1 MLNQTNSMNTETW
14 IESIISKNTENKN
27 MKILF
32 SIIMIFLGSL
42 LLIAS
47 AKIKVPLY
55 PVPMTLQP
63 LAVLMIAMLFGRKL
77 ATLTVGLYIL
87 KGIIGLPVFAFG
99 GGLMYL
105 MGPTGGFILGF
116 FVSAFL
122 VGYLA
127 DCGWGR
133 KISLSI
139 ISMLIGMAVIYIL
152 GIFQLALLKGF
163 NFALLEGF
171 YPFLL
176 GDLYKL
182 LLAGI
187 ITPYIW
193 KFLNN

>member
-1 MLNQTNSMNTETW
+1 MLDQTNAMKTETW
-14 IESIISKNTENKN
+14 LGNLIDKNTQNKN
-27 MKILF
+27 IKILF
-32 SIIMIFLGSL
+32 SIITVFLGSL

-63 LAVLMIAMLFGRKL
+63 LAVLMIAMLFGGKL
-77 ATLTVGLYIL
+77 ATLTVGLYIF

-116 FVSAFL
+116 FVSAMII
-122 VGYLA
+122 GYLA
-127 DCGWGR
+127 DCGWGKR
-133 KISLSI
+133 ISLSI
-139 ISMLIGMAVIYIL
+139 ISMLIGMAVIYSL

-163 NFALLEGF
+163 NFALLKGF

-176 GDLYKL
+176 GDFYKL

-193 KFLNN
+193 KISK

>member
-1 MLNQTNSMNTETW
+1 MLYQTNIINSDTW
-14 IESIISKNTENKN
+14 IGNIISKITEDINI
-27 MKILF
+27 KILF
-32 SIIMIFLGSL
+32 TIITVFSASL
-42 LLIAS
+42 LLIVS

-77 ATLTVGLYIL
+77 ATLTVGLYIF

-116 FVSAFL
+116 FASAFV

-127 DCGWGR
+127 DRGWGR

-139 ISMLIGMAVIYIL
+139 ISMLIGMAIIYIL
-152 GIFQLALLKGF
+152 GIFQLAFLKGF
-163 NFALLEGF
+163 NFALLKGF

-176 GDLYKL
+176 GDFYKL

-193 KFLNN
+193 KISK

>member
-1 MLNQTNSMNTETW
+1 MLNQTNGINTETW
-14 IESIISKNTENKN
+14 VGNIISKNIENVN
-27 MKILF
+27 VQLLF
-32 SIIMIFLGSL
+32 SIITVFLGSL

-63 LAVLMIAMLFGRKL
+63 MAVLMIAMLFGRKL
-77 ATLTVGLYIL
+77 ATLTVGLYIF

-116 FVSAFL
+116 FVSAFI

-127 DCGWGR
+127 DSGWG
-133 KISLSI
+133 KKVSLSI
-139 ISMLIGMAVIYIL
+139 ISMLIGMLIIYSL

-163 NFALLEGF
+163 NFALLKGF

-176 GDLYKL
+176 GDFYKL

-193 KFLNN
+193 KISK

>member
-1 MLNQTNSMNTETW
+1 MLNRTNVMNTETW
-14 IESIISKNTENKN
+14 VGNLISKNTENIN
-27 MKILF
+27 IKILF
-32 SIIMIFLGSL
+32 SIITVFLGSL

-77 ATLTVGLYIL
+77 ATLTVGLYIF

-116 FVSAFL
+116 FVSAFI

-127 DCGWGR
+127 DRGWG
-133 KISLSI
+133 KKVLLSI
-139 ISMLIGMAVIYIL
+139 ISMLIGMVVIYTF

-163 NFALLEGF
+163 NFALLTGF

-176 GDLYKL
+176 GDFYKL

-187 ITPYIW
+187 VTPYIW
-193 KFLNN
+193 KISK

>member
-1 MLNQTNSMNTETW
+1 MLNQTNAMNTETW
-14 IESIISKNTENKN
+14 VGNLIGKNTDDINI
-27 MKILF
+27 KILF
-32 SIIMIFLGSL
+32 SIITVFLGSL

-77 ATLTVGLYIL
+77 ATLTVGLYIF

-116 FVSAFL
+116 FVSAFI

-127 DCGWGR
+127 DCGWGK

-139 ISMLIGMAVIYIL
+139 ISMFVGMVIIYTL
-152 GIFQLALLKGF
+152 GIFQLALIKGF
-163 NFALLEGF
+163 NFALLKGF

-176 GDLYKL
+176 GDFYKL

-187 ITPYIW
+187 VTPYIW
-193 KFLNN
+193 KISK

>member
-1 MLNQTNSMNTETW
+1 MLKQTNGINTETW
-14 IESIISKNTENKN
+14 VGNLISKNIENVNIKL
-27 MKILF
+27 LF
-32 SIIMIFLGSL
+32 SIITVFLGSL

-63 LAVLMIAMLFGRKL
+63 MAVLMIAMLFGRKL
-77 ATLTVGLYIL
+77 ATLTVGLYIF

-116 FVSAFL
+116 FVSAFI

-127 DCGWGR
+127 DSGWG
-133 KISLSI
+133 KKVSLSI
-139 ISMLIGMAVIYIL
+139 ISMLIGMVVIYSL

-163 NFALLEGF
+163 NFALLKGF

-176 GDLYKL
+176 GDFYKL

-193 KFLNN
+193 KMSK

>member
-1 MLNQTNSMNTETW
+1 MLNQTNAMNTETW
-14 IESIISKNTENKN
+14 VGNLIGKNTENKN
-27 MKILF
+27 IQIIF
-32 SIIMIFLGSL
+32 SIITIFLGSL

-63 LAVLMIAMLFGRKL
+63 LAVLMIAMLFGGKL
-77 ATLTVGLYIL
+77 ATLTVGLYIF

-116 FVSAFL
+116 FVSAFI

-127 DCGWGR
+127 DRGWG
-133 KISLSI
+133 KKVLLSI
-139 ISMLIGMAVIYIL
+139 ISMLIGMLVIYSL

-163 NFALLEGF
+163 NFALLKGF

-176 GDLYKL
+176 GDFYKL

-193 KFLNN
+193 KISK

>member
-1 MLNQTNSMNTETW
+1 MLNQTNGINTETW
-14 IESIISKNTENKN
+14 VGNLISKNIENVNIKL
-27 MKILF
+27 LF
-32 SIIMIFLGSL
+32 SIITVFLGSL

-63 LAVLMIAMLFGRKL
+63 MAVLMIAMLFGRKL
-77 ATLTVGLYIL
+77 ATLTVGLYIF

-116 FVSAFL
+116 FVSAFI

-127 DCGWGR
+127 DSGWG
-133 KISLSI
+133 KKVSLSI
-139 ISMLIGMAVIYIL
+139 ISMLIGMLIIYSL

-163 NFALLEGF
+163 NFALLKGF

-176 GDLYKL
+176 GDFYKL

-193 KFLNN
+193 KISK

>member
-1 MLNQTNSMNTETW
+1 MLNRTNVMNTETW
-14 IESIISKNTENKN
+14 VGNLISKNTENIKI
-27 MKILF
+27 KILF
-32 SIIMIFLGSL
+32 SIITVFLGSL

-77 ATLTVGLYIL
+77 ATLTVGLYIF

-116 FVSAFL
+116 FVSAFI

-127 DCGWGR
+127 DRGWG
-133 KISLSI
+133 KKVLLSI
-139 ISMLIGMAVIYIL
+139 ISMLIGMVVIYTF

-163 NFALLEGF
+163 NFALLTGF

-176 GDLYKL
+176 GDFYKL

-187 ITPYIW
+187 VTPYIW
-193 KFLNN
+193 KISK

>member
-1 MLNQTNSMNTETW
+1 MLNQSDIINTETW
-14 IESIISKNTENKN
+14 IGNIISKSTEDINI
-27 MKILF
+27 KILF
-32 SIIMIFLGSL
+32 TIITVFLGSL

-77 ATLTVGLYIL
+77 ATLTVGLYIF

-99 GGLMYL
+99 GGFMYL

-116 FVSAFL
+116 FASVFV

-127 DCGWGR
+127 DRGWGR

-139 ISMLIGMAVIYIL
+139 ISMLIGMAIIYIL

-163 NFALLEGF
+163 NFALLKGF

-176 GDLYKL
+176 GDFYKL

-193 KFLNN
+193 KISK

>member
-1 MLNQTNSMNTETW
+1 MLNQTNAMNTETW
-14 IESIISKNTENKN
+14 LGNLISKNTENKN
-27 MKILF
+27 LKILF
-32 SIIMIFLGSL
+32 SIITVFLGSL

-77 ATLTVGLYIL
+77 ATLTVGLYIF

-116 FVSAFL
+116 FVSAFI
-122 VGYLA
+122 VGHLA
-127 DCGWGR
+127 DLGWG
-133 KISLSI
+133 KKVSLSI
-139 ISMLIGMAVIYIL
+139 ISMLIGMLVIYSL

-163 NFALLEGF
+163 NFALLKGF

-176 GDLYKL
+176 GDFYKL

-193 KFLNN
+193 KLSK

>member
-1 MLNQTNSMNTETW
+1 MLNQTNTETW
-14 IESIISKNTENKN
+14 IGNLIGKKTENTNIKIFCSIITV
-27 MKILF
+27 
-32 SIIMIFLGSL
+32 FLGSL

-63 LAVLMIAMLFGRKL
+63 LAVLMIAMLFGRNL
-77 ATLTVGLYIL
+77 ATLTVGLYIF

-116 FVSAFL
+116 FASTFV

-127 DCGWGR
+127 DRGWGK

-139 ISMLIGMAVIYIL
+139 ISMLIGMTIIYTL

-163 NFALLEGF
+163 NFALLKGF

-176 GDLYKL
+176 GDFYKL
-182 LLAGI
+182 ILAGI

-193 KFLNN
+193 KISK

>member
-1 MLNQTNSMNTETW
+1 MLNQTNGIYTETW
-14 IESIISKNTENKN
+14 VGNLISKYIENVNIKLLLSIITV
-27 MKILF
+27 
-32 SIIMIFLGSL
+32 FLGSL
-42 LLIAS
+42 LLIVS

-63 LAVLMIAMLFGRKL
+63 MAVLMIAMLFGRKL
-77 ATLTVGLYIL
+77 ATLTVGLYIF

-116 FVSAFL
+116 FVSAFI

-127 DCGWGR
+127 DSGWG
-133 KISLSI
+133 KKVSLSI
-139 ISMLIGMAVIYIL
+139 ISMLIGMVLIYSL

-163 NFALLEGF
+163 NFALLKGF

-176 GDLYKL
+176 GDFYKL

-193 KFLNN
+193 KISK

>member
-1 MLNQTNSMNTETW
+1 MLNQTNDMNTETW
-14 IESIISKNTENKN
+14 IGNLVSKNTENIN
-27 MKILF
+27 IKILF
-32 SIIMIFLGSL
+32 LTISVFLGSL

-77 ATLTVGLYIL
+77 ATLTVGLYIF

-116 FVSAFL
+116 FISAII

-127 DCGWGR
+127 DHGWG
-133 KISLSI
+133 KKVSLSI
-139 ISMLIGMAVIYIL
+139 ISMLIGMLIIYTL

-163 NFALLEGF
+163 NFALLKGF

-176 GDLYKL
+176 GDFYKL

-193 KFLNN
+193 KISK

>member
-1 MLNQTNSMNTETW
+1 MLNQTNGINTETW
-14 IESIISKNTENKN
+14 VGNIISKNIENVNIKL
-27 MKILF
+27 LF
-32 SIIMIFLGSL
+32 SIITVFLGSL

-63 LAVLMIAMLFGRKL
+63 MAVLMIAMLFGRKL
-77 ATLTVGLYIL
+77 ATLTVGLYIF

-116 FVSAFL
+116 FVSAFI

-127 DCGWGR
+127 DSGWG
-133 KISLSI
+133 KKVSLSI
-139 ISMLIGMAVIYIL
+139 ISMLIGMVVIYSL

-163 NFALLEGF
+163 NFALLKGF

-176 GDLYKL
+176 GDFYKL

-193 KFLNN
+193 KISK

>member
-1 MLNQTNSMNTETW
+1 MLNQTNAMKTETW
-14 IESIISKNTENKN
+14 LGNLIGKNIENKN
-27 MKILF
+27 IKILF
-32 SIIMIFLGSL
+32 SIITVFLGSL

-77 ATLTVGLYIL
+77 ATLTVGLYIF

-105 MGPTGGFILGF
+105 VGPTGGFILGF
-116 FVSAFL
+116 FISAII

-127 DCGWGR
+127 DHGWG
-133 KISLSI
+133 KKVSLSI
-139 ISMLIGMAVIYIL
+139 ISMLIGMLVIYSL

-163 NFALLEGF
+163 NFALLKGF

-176 GDLYKL
+176 GDFYKL

-193 KFLNN
+193 KISK

>member
-1 MLNQTNSMNTETW
+1 MLNQTNAMKTETW
-14 IESIISKNTENKN
+14 IGNIISKNTENKN
-27 MKILF
+27 IKIF
-32 SIIMIFLGSL
+32 YSIITVFLGSL

-63 LAVLMIAMLFGRKL
+63 LAVLMIAMLFGKNL
-77 ATLTVGLYIL
+77 ATLTVGLYIF

-116 FVSAFL
+116 LASAFV
-122 VGYLA
+122 VGFLA
-127 DCGWGR
+127 DRGWGR
-133 KISLSI
+133 KVLLAM
-139 ISMLIGMAVIYIL
+139 ISMLIGMTVIYSL

-163 NFALLEGF
+163 NYALLKGF

-176 GDLYKL
+176 GDFYKL

-187 ITPYIW
+187 VTPYIW
-193 KFLNN
+193 KISK

>member
-1 MLNQTNSMNTETW
+1 MLNQTNGINTETW
-14 IESIISKNTENKN
+14 VGNLISKNIENVNIKL
-27 MKILF
+27 LF
-32 SIIMIFLGSL
+32 SIITVFLGSL

-63 LAVLMIAMLFGRKL
+63 MAVLMIAMLFGKKL
-77 ATLTVGLYIL
+77 ATLTVGLYIF

-116 FVSAFL
+116 FVSAFI

-127 DCGWGR
+127 DSGWG
-133 KISLSI
+133 KKVSLSI
-139 ISMLIGMAVIYIL
+139 ISMLIGMLTIYSF

-163 NFALLEGF
+163 NFALLKGF
-171 YPFLL
+171 YPFIL
-176 GDLYKL
+176 GDFYKL

-193 KFLNN
+193 KISK

>member
-1 MLNQTNSMNTETW
+1 MLNQTNGMNTDTW
-14 IESIISKNTENKN
+14 VGNLISKNIENVNVKL
-27 MKILF
+27 LF
-32 SIIMIFLGSL
+32 SIITVFLGSL

-63 LAVLMIAMLFGRKL
+63 MAVLMIAMLFGRKL
-77 ATLTVGLYIL
+77 ATLTIGLYIF

-116 FVSAFL
+116 FVSAFI

-127 DCGWGR
+127 DSGWG
-133 KISLSI
+133 KKVSLSI
-139 ISMLIGMAVIYIL
+139 ISMLIGMVVIYSL

-163 NFALLEGF
+163 NFALLKGF

-176 GDLYKL
+176 GDFYKL

-193 KFLNN
+193 KISK

>member
-1 MLNQTNSMNTETW
+1 MLNQTNGINTETW
-14 IESIISKNTENKN
+14 VGNLISKNIENVNIKL
-27 MKILF
+27 LF
-32 SIIMIFLGSL
+32 SIITVFLGSL

-63 LAVLMIAMLFGRKL
+63 MAVLMIAMLFGRKL
-77 ATLTVGLYIL
+77 ATLTVGLYIF

-116 FVSAFL
+116 FVSAFI

-127 DCGWGR
+127 DSGWG
-133 KISLSI
+133 KKVSLSI
-139 ISMLIGMAVIYIL
+139 ISMLIGMVVIYSF

-163 NFALLEGF
+163 NFALLKGF

-176 GDLYKL
+176 GDFYKL

-193 KFLNN
+193 KISK

>member
-1 MLNQTNSMNTETW
+1 MLNQTNAINTETW
-14 IESIISKNTENKN
+14 VGNIIGKNTENKN
-27 MKILF
+27 IKILF
-32 SIIMIFLGSL
+32 SIITVFLGSL

-77 ATLTVGLYIL
+77 ATLTVGLYIF

-116 FVSAFL
+116 FVTAFV
-122 VGYLA
+122 VGDLA
-127 DCGWGR
+127 DRGWGR
-133 KISLSI
+133 KIFLSI
-139 ISMLIGMAVIYIL
+139 ICMLIGMGLIYTL

-163 NFALLEGF
+163 DFALLKGF

-176 GDLYKL
+176 GDFYKL

-193 KFLNN
+193 KISK

>member
-1 MLNQTNSMNTETW
+1 MLNQTNVMKTETW
-14 IESIISKNTENKN
+14 IENLISKKTDDINI
-27 MKILF
+27 KIIF
-32 SIIMIFLGSL
+32 SIITVFLGSL

-63 LAVLMIAMLFGRKL
+63 LAVLMIAMLFGGKL
-77 ATLTVGLYIL
+77 ATLTVGLYIF

-116 FVSAFL
+116 FASAFV

-127 DCGWGR
+127 DRGWG
-133 KISLSI
+133 KKVSLSI
-139 ISMLIGMAVIYIL
+139 ISMLIGMLVIYTL

-163 NFALLEGF
+163 NFALLKGF

-176 GDLYKL
+176 GDFYKL

-193 KFLNN
+193 KISK

>member
-1 MLNQTNSMNTETW
+1 MLNQTNVTDTETW
-14 IESIISKNTENKN
+14 IGNLISKKTENIKVKIFCSIITV
-27 MKILF
+27 
-32 SIIMIFLGSL
+32 FLGSL

-63 LAVLMIAMLFGRKL
+63 LAVLMIAMLFGRNL
-77 ATLTVGLYIL
+77 ATLTVGLYIF

-116 FVSAFL
+116 FVSSFV

-139 ISMLIGMAVIYIL
+139 ISMLIGMVIIYTL

-163 NFALLEGF
+163 NFALLKGF

-176 GDLYKL
+176 GDFYKL

-187 ITPYIW
+187 VTPYIW
-193 KFLNN
+193 RISK

>member
-1 MLNQTNSMNTETW
+1 MLNQTNAMKTETW
-14 IESIISKNTENKN
+14 IGNIISKNTENKN
-27 MKILF
+27 IKIFF
-32 SIIMIFLGSL
+32 SIITVFLGSL

-63 LAVLMIAMLFGRKL
+63 LAVLMIAMLFGKNL
-77 ATLTVGLYIL
+77 ATLTVGLYIF

-116 FVSAFL
+116 LASAFV
-122 VGYLA
+122 VGFLA
-127 DCGWGR
+127 DRGWGR
-133 KISLSI
+133 KVLLAM
-139 ISMLIGMAVIYIL
+139 ISMLIGMTVIYSL

-163 NFALLEGF
+163 NYALLKGF

-176 GDLYKL
+176 GDFYKL

-193 KFLNN
+193 KISK

>member
-1 MLNQTNSMNTETW
+1 MLNQTNGVNTETW
-14 IESIISKNTENKN
+14 VGNLISKNIENVNIKL
-27 MKILF
+27 LF
-32 SIIMIFLGSL
+32 SIITVFLGSL

-63 LAVLMIAMLFGRKL
+63 MAVLMIAMLFGRKL
-77 ATLTVGLYIL
+77 ATFTVGLYIF

-116 FVSAFL
+116 FVSAFI

-127 DCGWGR
+127 DSGWG
-133 KISLSI
+133 KKVSLSI
-139 ISMLIGMAVIYIL
+139 ISMLIGMVVIYSL
-152 GIFQLALLKGF
+152 GIFQLAILKGF
-163 NFALLEGF
+163 NFALLKGF

-176 GDLYKL
+176 GDFYKL

-187 ITPYIW
+187 TIPYIW
-193 KFLNN
+193 KISK

>member
-1 MLNQTNSMNTETW
+1 MLNQTNGINTETW
-14 IESIISKNTENKN
+14 VGNLISKNIENVNIKL
-27 MKILF
+27 LF
-32 SIIMIFLGSL
+32 SIISVFLGSL

-63 LAVLMIAMLFGRKL
+63 MAVLMIAMLFGRKL
-77 ATLTVGLYIL
+77 ATLTVGLYIF

-116 FVSAFL
+116 FVSAFI

-127 DCGWGR
+127 DSGWG
-133 KISLSI
+133 KKVSLSI
-139 ISMLIGMAVIYIL
+139 ISMLIGMVIIYSL

-163 NFALLEGF
+163 NFALLKGF

-176 GDLYKL
+176 GDFYKL

-187 ITPYIW
+187 IIPYIW
-193 KFLNN
+193 KISK

>member
-1 MLNQTNSMNTETW
+1 MLNQTNDMNTETW
-14 IESIISKNTENKN
+14 IGNLVSKNTENIN
-27 MKILF
+27 IKILF
-32 SIIMIFLGSL
+32 LTISVFLGSL

-63 LAVLMIAMLFGRKL
+63 LAVLMIAMLFGGKL
-77 ATLTVGLYIL
+77 ATLTVGLYIF

-116 FVSAFL
+116 FVSAFI

-127 DCGWGR
+127 DRGWG
-133 KISLSI
+133 KKVLLSI
-139 ISMLIGMAVIYIL
+139 ISMLIGMLVIYSL

-163 NFALLEGF
+163 NFALLKGF

-176 GDLYKL
+176 GDFYKL

-193 KFLNN
+193 KLSK

>member
-1 MLNQTNSMNTETW
+1 MLNQSNIINTETW
-14 IESIISKNTENKN
+14 IGNIISKSTEDINI
-27 MKILF
+27 KILF
-32 SIIMIFLGSL
+32 TIITVFLGSL

-77 ATLTVGLYIL
+77 ATLTVGLYIF

-99 GGLMYL
+99 GGFMYL

-116 FVSAFL
+116 FASAFV

-127 DCGWGR
+127 DRGWGR

-139 ISMLIGMAVIYIL
+139 ISMLIGMAIIYVL

-163 NFALLEGF
+163 NFALLKGF

-176 GDLYKL
+176 GDFYKL

-193 KFLNN
+193 KISK

>member
-1 MLNQTNSMNTETW
+1 MLNQTNAVNTETW
-14 IESIISKNTENKN
+14 LGNLIGKITENKN
-27 MKILF
+27 LKILF
-32 SIIMIFLGSL
+32 SIITVFLGSL

-77 ATLTVGLYIL
+77 ATLTVGLYIF

-116 FVSAFL
+116 FVSAFI

-127 DCGWGR
+127 DRGWG
-133 KISLSI
+133 KKVLLSI
-139 ISMLIGMAVIYIL
+139 ISMLIGMLVIYSL

-163 NFALLEGF
+163 NFALLKGF

-176 GDLYKL
+176 GDFYKL

-193 KFLNN
+193 KLSK